1 MVTIAKPFYERHDR
15 KDHVILWKFPIE
27 TKTTNGVKIA
37 EAIRAQP
44 EFQKLRDLLTQA
56 GNGMVPRADWY
67 SEGEAGEKKTGT
79 VLIGTATRADFPVA
93 VAFLRSVFSTVGTT
107 PFGARIDK
115 ILGEAEARKT
125 ACDRASAIV
134 NNARKA
140 HDVVVTK
147 AREHAEAAHAAEIE
161 AFRNVAEVLHLK
173 MQESANQFA
182 RDAVKSSENLPDDWA
197 DREHVAALLQGVIV
211 DHDVAVPMFRL
222 GYRGLLGVSERR
234 VFDND
239 VGFVA
244 ATLWEHDDKET
255 K

>member
-1 MVTIAKPFYERHDR
+1 MATITKPFYERHDR
-15 KDHVILWKFPIE
+15 KDHVVFWKFPIE
-27 TKTTNGVKIA
+27 TQATHSIRVA
-37 EAIRAQP
+37 DAIRAQP
-44 EFQKLRDLLTQA
+44 EFQRLRELLTQA

-67 SEGEAGEKKTGT
+67 SEGDEKRGG
-79 VLIGTATRADFPVA
+79 VVSISTASRADFPVA

-125 ACDRASAIV
+125 TCDRAGAIV

-222 GYRGLLGVSERR
+222 GYGGLLGVSERR
-234 VFDND
+234 AFDND

-244 ATLWEHDDKET
+244 ATLWEHDAKET